1 MEKKVARKP
10 KSRSLDFS
18 DFFLLQNVRRF
29 GEACTMCVIRCLGF
43 EEIAFAGYDDR
54 DRCLMENG
62 IKKKN
67 YKPTWGILESSLI
80 CMEIF
85 IRV

>member
-1 MEKKVARKP
+1 MY
-10 KSRSLDFS
+10 
-18 DFFLLQNVRRF
+18 NVCDTLFGFRR
-29 GEACTMCVIRCLGF
+29 
-43 EEIAFAGYDDR
+43 EIAFAGYDDR

-67 YKPTWGILESSLI
+67 YKPTWDILESRILI

-85 IRV
+85 ILV

>member
-1 MEKKVARKP
+1 
-10 KSRSLDFS
+10 
-18 DFFLLQNVRRF
+18 
-29 GEACTMCVIRCLGF
+29 MCVIRCLGF

-67 YKPTWGILESSLI
+67 YKPTWGILESRILI

-85 IRV
+85 I

>member
-1 MEKKVARKP
+1 MYNACDT
-10 KSRSLDFS
+10 LFG
-18 DFFLLQNVRRF
+18 FRR
-29 GEACTMCVIRCLGF
+29 
-43 EEIAFAGYDDR
+43 EIAFAGYNDR

-67 YKPTWGILESSLI
+67 YKPTWGILESRILI

-85 IRV
+85 I

>member
-1 MEKKVARKP
+1 MY
-10 KSRSLDFS
+10 
-18 DFFLLQNVRRF
+18 NVRDTLF
-29 GEACTMCVIRCLGF
+29 GFRR
-43 EEIAFAGYDDR
+43 EIAFAGYDDR

-67 YKPTWGILESSLI
+67 YKPTWGILESRILI

-85 IRV
+85 ILV